1 MWELR
6 LPHIPAREQPVH
18 PILHRARSADVP
30 QPLVQRKPAVLV
42 LQREVVGRHHH
53 RGAGVWPTQQPVPA
67 IGEHAH
73 PHAVVPRGL
82 VQVVVQLPDVLGVGV
97 AARRRADAPLH
108 LDEGVQRRQVHRP
121 ARPFGGRILLD
132 DLLARGQSGRDEEV
146 PHRAGDVGLRLE
158 VVVPPQHLPRGLS
171 ILRVVYIDLRSHAR
185 VPVVLT
191 AGELYQNGSSTG
203 CYSLCT
209 CWRGREEAL

>member
-1 MWELR
+1 MIGGFFA
-6 LPHIPAREQPVH
+6 P
-18 PILHRARSADVP
+18 RAR
-30 QPLVQRKPAVLV
+30 
-42 LQREVVGRHHH
+42 
-53 RGAGVWPTQQPVPA
+53 PTKQPVPA
-67 IGEHAH
+67 VGEHAH

-108 LDEGVQRRQVHRP
+108 LDERVQRRQVHRP

-171 ILRVVYIDLRSHAR
+171 ILRVVDVNLRSHNLCPRSAHPGR
-185 VPVVLT
+185 I
-191 AGELYQNGSSTG
+191 ASEWQFGYQGDLSSLPRRNVTP
-203 CYSLCT
+203 
-209 CWRGREEAL
+209 